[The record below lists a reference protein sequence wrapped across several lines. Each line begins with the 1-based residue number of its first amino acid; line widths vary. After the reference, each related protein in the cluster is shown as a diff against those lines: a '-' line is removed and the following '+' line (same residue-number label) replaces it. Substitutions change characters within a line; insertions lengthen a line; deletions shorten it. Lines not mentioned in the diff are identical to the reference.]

1 MFKFSKIFFILILP
15 LLTGVTMY
23 YIVNAYIEPANLS
36 ASPNT
41 KIDVGESSQNKLGNL
56 SISFIGTTTISSSSV
71 ALITGS
77 NMYMLIPTSTNNS
90 KTFAVQFDGNII
102 PLGFMWKKGN
112 NGGLYIDGGL
122 SIGTTSASN
131 SLTITNG
138 TPSSSIINIGGDA
151 SNTIAVGAYY
161 DTIAKVWKVTNPT
174 HPTQPMAIA
183 FDPSGGLWLEAG
195 GTPPYQN
202 GVFYW
207 RNSMHITPNG
217 DVIFSDRYAT
227 SSYKVWANPTTVD
240 YVSDGTKIHSAEE
253 YCSYPENINDC
264 TTTMINNNTTTYIT
278 IASLVFNV
286 SSSILDCNIDKQNP
300 QNSLNPYV
308 YFGPEK
314 LLSGPSGVLRYECS
328 VGDNN
333 PVNNKSTVVGGN
345 FFVAHPHY
353 TDSKWVPNPNSNSN
367 GNWDGVWLTC
377 PDGYFMS
384 GFSFVSPKGVE
395 CSKQN
400 IK

>member
-23 YIVNAYIEPANLS
+23 YIVNAYIEPVNLS

-41 KIDVGESSQNKLGNL
+41 KIDVGESPQNKLGNL
-56 SISFIGTTTISSSSV
+56 SISSSFGTTTISSSSV
-71 ALITGS
+71 SLIANS
-77 NMYMLIPTSTNNS
+77 DAYMLIQTTSTNDNQTAYNQEFA
-90 KTFAVQFDGNII
+90 KQFAVQFDGNII

-174 HPTQPMAIA
+174 QQQPPMAIA

-195 GTPPYQN
+195 GTPPSQD

-217 DVIFSDRYAT
+217 DVIFSNLYAT
-227 SSYKVWANPTTVD
+227 SSYKIWTD
-240 YVSDGTKIHSAEE
+240 
-253 YCSYPENINDC
+253 
-264 TTTMINNNTTTYIT
+264 MT
-278 IASLVFNV
+278 IV
-286 SSSILDCNIDKQNP
+286 SST
-300 QNSLNPYV
+300 
-308 YFGPEK
+308 
-314 LLSGPSGVLRYECS
+314 PSGVSPYSASKYCTTYTSSSNCTTDNGTTTIVGFDASFNVNSNDIDCNTGDTIYFYPVGISSMNKGKYDYVKYTCS
-328 VGDNN
+328 VGNNN
-333 PVNNKSTVVGGN
+333 PVNNTSTVVGGN
-345 FFVAHPHY
+345 FFVANQNY
-353 TDSKWVPNPNSNSN
+353 TDSILVGNPDPNNYWLD
-367 GNWDGVWLTC
+367 NWATC
-377 PDGYFMS
+377 PDGYLMS
-384 GFSFVSPKGVE
+384 GVSLDGVQ
-395 CSKQN
+395 CSKLN